1 MGGGTKKKNT
11 KEIDEERE
19 ELRGIYKFHKL
30 PVPDYIAP
38 EIVPDV
44 NFGSK
49 NFYPWLDR
57 KGGRTYAWRGSC
69 TTLGI
74 KTMVT
79 KYIGSIIMLFVTL
92 QKSNYTQ
99 KNRCDACKQGNT
111 LKGRLFADYLK
122 EGVFSR

>member
-1 MGGGTKKKNT
+1 MTFSYHSTGQITFDNGITVPTNDQRWQRIKWEEEQKRRT
-11 KEIDEERE
+11 QKEIDEERE

-57 KGGRTYAWRGSC
+57 K
-69 TTLGI
+69 I
-74 KTMVT
+74 
-79 KYIGSIIMLFVTL
+79 
-92 QKSNYTQ
+92 
-99 KNRCDACKQGNT
+99 
-111 LKGRLFADYLK
+111 
-122 EGVFSR
+122 